1 MQVNDEKKREKYN
14 ILILSNPENEE
25 FIEDEYIAN
34 SFREDGH
41 LVTILWVNYDEKL
54 DEKFDIIIRR
64 NTWVEKEEEKM
75 KYKLMNNKLEKRLK
89 EKSIKTVNLEGLD
102 GRGKEYLCRLYNE
115 GRKVIPTVD
124 KLKYIDRFGKVLEYV
139 LKEKDSF
146 GSGLGQKLVTEN
158 ELEREFKEG
167 YLIQP
172 KMKFESEVQCYFVGN
187 KLMYVYEYTPSK
199 YPDYPIPQLIELDD
213 KQKELAYEFAK
224 ISKLE
229 VGFQRIDFLKLENDE
244 LILLE
249 IEDNSPYMDLDK
261 LDSSFRNI
269 VLNEYKRNIYNY
281 LKS

>member
-1 MQVNDEKKREKYN
+1 MQVNSEKKYN
-14 ILILSNPENEE
+14 ILILSNTENEE

-41 LVTILWVNYDEKL
+41 LVTILWVNYDENL

-64 NTWVEKEEEKM
+64 NTWVEKEEEKI
-75 KYKLMNNKLEKRLK
+75 KYKLMNSKLEKRLK

-102 GRGKEYLCRLYNE
+102 GRGKEYLCKLYNE

-124 KLKYIDRFGKVLEYV
+124 KLKDIDRFGKTLEYV

-172 KMKFESEVQCYFVGN
+172 KMKFKSEVQCYFVEN
-187 KLMYVYEYTPSK
+187 KLMYTYEYTPSK
-199 YPDYPIPQLIELDD
+199 YPDYPIPQLIELSDE
-213 KQKELAYEFAK
+213 QKELAYEFAK

-261 LDSSFRNI
+261 LDFSFRNI